1 MAITMGEKIK
11 IIANRRGVTLAQL
24 AEMTNQSR
32 QNMSNKMKRDN
43 FSEKELQEIGEVLNC
58 DFIGKF
64 RMRDTGEEI

>member
-1 MAITMGEKIK
+1 MSITMGEKIK
-11 IIANRRGVTLAQL
+11 IIAKRRNVTLAQL

-43 FSEKELQEIGEVLNC
+43 FSEKELQEIGNVLNC

-64 RMRDTGEEI
+64 KMRDTGEEI